1 LSGSL
6 QDSLYELLVQS
17 LAAWR
22 IAGHVERAA
31 GGSFLVRAGA
41 TEICIERAP
50 KHLPFRWMVTTA
62 GRRRGALSVVAVLR
76 QLRVALDPGY
86 VPNNRVRIALAPQV
100 AS

>member
-6 QDSLYELLVQS
+6 QDSLYELLVES

-22 IAGHVERAA
+22 IAGSVDRAA
-31 GGSFLVRAGA
+31 DGSFLVRAGA
-41 TEICIERAP
+41 NDIRIERAP

-62 GRRRGALSVVAVLR
+62 GRKRGALSVAAVLR
-76 QLRVALDPGY
+76 QLRTALDPGY
-86 VPNNRVRIALAPQV
+86 VPSNRVRIAVSPQV